1 MSETKET
8 DKTEEKEIITDP
20 FTGVKTY
27 KDGSP
32 WLYKE

>member
-8 DKTEEKEIITDP
+8 DKKEEKEIVTHP
-20 FTGVKTY
+20 KTGAKTY

-32 WLYKE
+32 WDQ

>member
-1 MSETKET
+1 MTETKE
-8 DKTEEKEIITDP
+8 TEEKEIITDP
-20 FTGVKTY
+20 ETGVKTY

>member
-8 DKTEEKEIITDP
+8 EKTEEKEIITDP
-20 FTGVKTY
+20 ATGAKVF

-32 WLYKE
+32 WIPEK

>member
-1 MSETKET
+1 MTETKET

-20 FTGVKTY
+20 STGAKTY

-32 WLYKE
+32 WDQ